1 MEREIYIRY
10 YLNMFL
16 NLISYIYVLGNIN
29 YGFFFF
35 FIY

>member
-16 NLISYIYVLGNIN
+16 NLISYILGNIN

-35 FIY
+35 FYLLI